1 MKQKI
6 KQMLI
11 KFLGID
17 ELEKLVEANEELLQE
32 VKDLSES
39 NEYELNDRP
48 NFYDMESQVEELVG
62 NEMADV
68 ITRLEALE
76 EA

>member
-1 MKQKI
+1 
-6 KQMLI
+6 MLI

-17 ELEKLVEANEELLQE
+17 ELERLVEANEELLQE

-48 NFYDMESQVEELVG
+48 NFYDLESQVEELVN
-62 NEMADV
+62 NELSDLV
-68 ITRLEALE
+68 ERIEALE
-76 EA
+76 E

>member
-17 ELEKLVEANEELLQE
+17 ELEHLVEANEELLQE
-32 VKDLSES
+32 VKELSES

-76 EA
+76 E

>member
-17 ELEKLVEANEELLQE
+17 ELERLVEANEELLQE

-48 NFYDMESQVEELVG
+48 NFYDLESQVEELVN
-62 NEMADV
+62 NELSDLV
-68 ITRLEALE
+68 ERIEALE
-76 EA
+76 E

>member
-17 ELEKLVEANEELLQE
+17 ELKHLVEANEELLQE
-32 VKDLSES
+32 VKELSES

-48 NFYDMESQVEELVG
+48 TFYDTESQVEELVN
-62 NEMADV
+62 NEMADLV
-68 ITRLEALE
+68 ERIEALE
-76 EA
+76 K

>member
-17 ELEKLVEANEELLQE
+17 ELEKLVEANEELLKE
-32 VKDLSES
+32 VTELSAS

>member
-17 ELEKLVEANEELLQE
+17 ELEHLVEANEELLQE
-32 VKDLSES
+32 VKELSES

-48 NFYDMESQVEELVG
+48 NFYDMESQVEELVN
-62 NEMADV
+62 NEMSDV

-76 EA
+76 E

>member
-17 ELEKLVEANEELLQE
+17 ELERLVESNEELLQE
-32 VKDLSES
+32 VKELSES

-48 NFYDMESQVEELVG
+48 NFYDMESQVEELVS

-76 EA
+76 E

>member
-17 ELEKLVEANEELLQE
+17 ELERLVEANEELLQE
-32 VKDLSES
+32 VKELSES

-48 NFYDMESQVEELVG
+48 NFYDMGSQVEELVN

-68 ITRLEALE
+68 VTRLEALE
-76 EA
+76 E

>member
-11 KFLGID
+11 KFLDID
-17 ELEKLVEANEELLQE
+17 ELERLVEANEELLQE
-32 VKDLSES
+32 VKELSES

-48 NFYDMESQVEELVG
+48 NFYDMESQVEELVN

-68 ITRLEALE
+68 VTRLEALE
-76 EA
+76 E

>member
-39 NEYELNDRP
+39 NEFELNDRP
-48 NFYDMESQVEELVG
+48 NFYDLESQVEELVG

>member
-17 ELEKLVEANEELLQE
+17 ELENLVEANEELLQE
-32 VKDLSES
+32 VKELSES

-48 NFYDMESQVEELVG
+48 NFYDMESQVEELVED
-62 NEMADV
+62 NMKDLIER
-68 ITRLEALE
+68 IEALE

>member
-32 VKDLSES
+32 VKELSES

-48 NFYDMESQVEELVG
+48 NFYDMESQVEELVED
-62 NEMADV
+62 NMKDLIER
-68 ITRLEALE
+68 IEALE
-76 EA
+76 E